1 MALQTLGTKANNSL
15 TYALVWN
22 SVAVSAGD
30 VRVINANIFNDQAPT
45 TSPYYAQSE
54 EGCGGF
60 VKEGLLYVP
69 NRGVLTLFPGD
80 IVAVDPDAGQPILLT
95 AYGLSAGPW
104 TLT

>member
-1 MALQTLGTKANNSL
+1 MTTQTLGTNTNL
-15 TYALVWN
+15 DPALVWSSN
-22 SVAVSAGD
+22 AVSQAD
-30 VRVINANIFNDQAPT
+30 VRAVMALIYDDHGPITAPYIAQT
-45 TSPYYAQSE
+45 TGA
-54 EGCGGF
+54 GGF

-80 IVAVDPDAGQPILLT
+80 IVAIDPDVGWPILLT